1 MKLLIKFQ
9 ANGLSDT
16 QIKSSYLKILR
27 RKLNRTEVHR
37 KALLKYIT
45 LTNDI

>member
-1 MKLLIKFQ
+1 MGCQTHKLK
-9 ANGLSDT
+9 AAD
-16 QIKSSYLKILR
+16 YLKILR